1 MQQAKR
7 VCGCAALPGF
17 ADASSGRL
25 ILTSPREVPNVT
37 NYQFAL
43 LAQAVEGDLE
53 CGLVPPERVAALQ
66 GLISDGY
73 LDPEAKAT
81 ELGRSTYRVHVDG
94 E

>member
-1 MQQAKR
+1 M
-7 VCGCAALPGF
+7 PHF
-17 ADASSGRL
+17 NHP
-25 ILTSPREVPNVT
+25 TREVRKVT

-73 LDPEAKAT
+73 LDLEAKAT